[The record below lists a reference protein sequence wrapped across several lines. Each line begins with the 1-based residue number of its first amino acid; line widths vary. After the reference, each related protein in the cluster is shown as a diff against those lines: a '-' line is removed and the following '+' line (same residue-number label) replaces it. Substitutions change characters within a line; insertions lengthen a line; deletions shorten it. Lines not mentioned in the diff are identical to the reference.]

1 MVAVQSASKVGPKAE
16 CHSQNGGLQ
25 TALPARWGV
34 FSHTETAIRLAE
46 QSSNTKKKHEI
57 TKCNIHVQMEHSR
70 DIAAMKFFKE
80 GS

>member
-16 CHSQNGGLQ
+16 CQSQNGGLQ

-46 QSSNTKKKHEI
+46 QSSNTKKN
-57 TKCNIHVQMEHSR
+57 TRSPNATYMSRWNILEASQQ
-70 DIAAMKFFKE
+70 
-80 GS
+80 